1 MKRAQDEIISLED
14 LQVEI
19 IFFATHQTKRN
30 IEIKK
35 NIKNFLTNIKRLSF
49 KLSIKMSIFVSCI
62 SLYEWIKGRGH
73 L

>member
-35 NIKNFLTNIKRLSF
+35 KIKNFLTNIKRLSF

>member
-35 NIKNFLTNIKRLSF
+35 K
-49 KLSIKMSIFVSCI
+49 
-62 SLYEWIKGRGH
+62 Y
-73 L
+73 